1 MEFTLV
7 ILVTLFFLVLFPYL
21 GYKRP
26 GIAIVISPLASAG
39 LVFLGIEGS
48 VTFVAAA
55 GAVIFLATII
65 AIAGSGRGGDLEKW
79 PHVVAKW
86 TLVSLGVLI
95 WLVVVAWSGFWGIYG
110 FVLLLFLTGLI
121 ISFGLSSRHATAAY
135 VISTIGASMR
145 QNLPLTMALESAASG
160 REDSRAGILRS
171 ISKWLVKGYCL
182 SEAIKLGY
190 PKCPGYAVA
199 MIGAAEKIDQLPSAI
214 SSIEAD
220 MVVKADE
227 SRKIRPFHPL
237 YPVVL
242 ITLMFIVVLGLMT
255 FVVPQFSSILTEV
268 LEGGSFPASTAFL
281 LDVASFVAYD
291 MGWLVLAVAAFIV
304 LVGIVFSIGIRFRP
318 RRPDKPF
325 FVSRIGDFI
334 KWHLPVLHWF
344 EKNYST
350 VQTVELLR
358 LSLNAGCTVNKG
370 IANTLGLDVNNR
382 FKKRLGKW
390 LVKVEAGDNI
400 AKAARESK
408 LGSSL
413 AWAFDDTVNRGN
425 TLAILETL
433 EAFHRSE
440 YGYRV
445 NMARY
450 MFWPCVTI
458 TMGAMVG
465 FVAYAI
471 YSPMV
476 LIISGL
482 ASAVTP

>member
-1 MEFTLV
+1 
-7 ILVTLFFLVLFPYL
+7 
-21 GYKRP
+21 
-26 GIAIVISPLASAG
+26 
-39 LVFLGIEGS
+39 
-48 VTFVAAA
+48 
-55 GAVIFLATII
+55 
-65 AIAGSGRGGDLEKW
+65 
-79 PHVVAKW
+79 
-86 TLVSLGVLI
+86 
-95 WLVVVAWSGFWGIYG
+95 
-110 FVLLLFLTGLI
+110 
-121 ISFGLSSRHATAAY
+121 
-135 VISTIGASMR
+135 MR

-160 REDSRAGILRS
+160 REDSRAEILRS

-182 SEAIKLGY
+182 SEAIKRGY

-220 MVVKADE
+220 MVAKADE
-227 SRKIRPFHPL
+227 SRKIKPFHPL

-242 ITLMFIVVLGLMT
+242 IALMFIVVLGLMT
-255 FVVPQFSSILTEV
+255 FVVPQFRSILTEV
-268 LEGGSFPASTAFL
+268 LEGGSLPASTAFL
-281 LDVASFVAYD
+281 FDTAGFVAYQ
-291 MGWLVLAVAAFIV
+291 MGWLVFGVAAFIV
-304 LVGIVFSIGIRFRP
+304 VVGIVFSLGIRFRP

-382 FKKRLGKW
+382 FKKQLGKW

-458 TMGAMVG
+458 MMGAMVG

-482 ASAVTP
+482 ASGVVP

>member
-1 MEFTLV
+1 MLLTLATLLL
-7 ILVTLFFLVLFPYL
+7 LVFYPYL

-26 GIAIVISPLASAG
+26 GIAIVTSPLVSGAV
-39 LVFLGIEGS
+39 VFFAIGEDLM
-48 VTFVAAA
+48 FAAA
-55 GAVIFLATII
+55 VGPIIFLATVI
-65 AIAGSGRGGDLEKW
+65 AVFGSGRAVELERW
-79 PHVVAKW
+79 PYAVAKW
-86 TLVSLGVLI
+86 ILVTLGVLI
-95 WLVVVAWSGFWGIYG
+95 WLGVAWFGFWGIYG
-110 FVLLLFLTGLI
+110 FVLPLFLTGLI

-135 VISTIGASMR
+135 VMSTIGASMR

-160 REDSRAGILRS
+160 REDNRAGILRS
-171 ISKWLVKGYCL
+171 INKWLVKGHCL
-182 SEAIKLGY
+182 SEAIKRGY

-199 MIGAAEKIDQLPSAI
+199 MIGAAEKIGQLPSAI

-220 MVVKADE
+220 MVAKADE

-242 ITLMFIVVLGLMT
+242 ISLMFIVVLGLMT
-255 FVVPQFSSILTEV
+255 FVVPQFDAVLTEM
-268 LEGGSFPASTAFL
+268 LEGASLPASTAFL
-281 LDVASFVAYD
+281 FDVASFVAYD
-291 MGWLVLAVAAFIV
+291 MGWLVGLVAVCVV
-304 LVGIVFSIGIRFRP
+304 LVGIIFSLGIRFRP

-382 FKKRLGKW
+382 FKKQLGKW

-413 AWAFDDTVNRGN
+413 AWAFDDTVNLGN

-445 NMARY
+445 NLARY
-450 MFWPCVTI
+450 MLWPCVTI

-482 ASAVTP
+482 TSGVVP